1 MERFLTS
8 DSIVYGW
15 GFRTT
20 AKDMLNNYRLG
31 GRTDREYKE
40 KRRKEAAESRP
51 INRGASNGIQE
62 PKKPQSNG
70 RSIFDIIELLLTVDP
85 GANDWEQEEEEKD
98 DFLY

>member
-31 GRTDREYKE
+31 GRTDRNYRQ

-51 INRGASNGIQE
+51 LNSGSSNGIQE
-62 PKKPQSNG
+62 PKQSPRSG

-85 GANDWEQEEEEKD
+85 GVNEWDELEEEKE